1 MVEKSVT
8 GRSTA
13 HSVHTTRTGASAWG
27 TVTTRTGATASRPS
41 TRSGSPGARSAQ
53 TAAAIS
59 SYAPP
64 NLKLTGPN
72 AEELEQ
78 LMKHYDTLL
87 EARDNNISQLT
98 VQLESEQRR

>member
-1 MVEKSVT
+1 MVTKSVT

-13 HSVHTTRTGASAWG
+13 HSVHTTGWA
-27 TVTTRTGATASRPS
+27 TTRTGATASRPS

-78 LMKHYDTLL
+78 LIKHYDALL